1 MIALR
6 NGKSREREERRGSG
20 RIDGS
25 KVESK
30 EKEVEVRLV
39 KEDDREEEVV
49 VEEKS
54 KRLKPW
60 NIKRRLKE
68 WMDEDEVGVR

>member
-1 MIALR
+1 M
-6 NGKSREREERRGSG
+6 KE
-20 RIDGS
+20 D
-25 KVESK
+25 
-30 EKEVEVRLV
+30 EKEEEV
-39 KEDDREEEVV
+39 VV

-68 WMDEDEVGVR
+68 WMDEDEVGVREWLVAARLRGEDDGAPA